1 MEAALLM
8 FDVAGLVLVALWLAG
23 GNGLAGLFA
32 WRLPPRAAGKRVRTG
47 RDRTGQDRA

>member
-8 FDVAGLVLVALWLAG
+8 FDVAGLVLVVLWLTG

-32 WRLPPRAAGKRVRTG
+32 WRPPSRAAEKPNRTR
-47 RDRTGQDRA
+47 RDQA